1 MRSLILA
8 GLMAITTA
16 SFGQITIDNTDMPE
30 AGNSYALSNGAL
42 LNDFDFSE
50 TGEDYTWDYALL
62 ESTGVTPRNYVE
74 IGDAPFAY
82 QFLFNNPFDPE
93 HLADHA
99 INTDGFDTGGGI
111 TFDDFYVF
119 YQNDASAYTIVGFGA
134 TINSIPV
141 ANVTDPVDD
150 VYDFPLDYGNTG
162 DAYSEWNVSVPTV
175 GAYFLEQDRSY
186 EVDGY
191 GTLIT
196 PLGSYET
203 LRVRTEIAAS
213 DSLYIEL
220 LGQSIAFDRI
230 STEYTWLAEGEGVPV
245 LQVTETFGQVA
256 SITYLD
262 EEIPENVEEI
272 TTVSPVVYP
281 SIVADYFQIKSTSLP
296 ERVTLYDMSGRE
308 VFSSQGQGAYVI
320 SHLSA
325 GNYIVTI
332 ELADNVFK
340 QNLRIVR

>member
-1 MRSLILA
+1 MRVLLFA
-8 GLMAITTA
+8 GLLAF
-16 SFGQITIDNTDMPE
+16 SSSVLGQITIDDSDMPT
-30 AGNSYALSNGAL
+30 AGTSYPLSSGAL
-42 LNDFDFSE
+42 INDFDFSE
-50 TGEDYTWDYALL
+50 TGEDYTWDYANL

-74 IGDAPFAY
+74 VGDAPFSY
-82 QFLFNNPFDPE
+82 QFLFNNPFDQD

-111 TFDDFYVF
+111 TFDEFYVF
-119 YQNDASAYTIVGFGA
+119 YQNDASAYTIVGYGA

-141 ANVTDPVDD
+141 AAVTDPVDN
-150 VYDFPLDYGNTG
+150 VYDFPLAFGNTG
-162 DAYSEWNVSVPTV
+162 SSYSEWNVSVPTL
-175 GAYFLEQDRSY
+175 GAYFLEQDRTY

-203 LRVRTEIAAS
+203 LRVRTEIAAE
-213 DSLYIEL
+213 DSIYIDL
-220 LGQSIAFDRI
+220 LGQSFAFERT

-245 LQVTETFGQVA
+245 LQVTETFGQVN

-262 EEIPENVEEI
+262 EEIAENVAEVSVI
-272 TTVSPVVYP
+272 SPVLYP
-281 SIVADYFQIKSTSLP
+281 SIASEYFEIKSTTVP
-296 ERVTLYDMSGRE
+296 EKVTLYDMSGRE
-308 VFSSQGQGAYVI
+308 VFTSKGQGAYVI
-320 SHLSA
+320 SHLST

-332 ELADNVFK
+332 QLADNVFK